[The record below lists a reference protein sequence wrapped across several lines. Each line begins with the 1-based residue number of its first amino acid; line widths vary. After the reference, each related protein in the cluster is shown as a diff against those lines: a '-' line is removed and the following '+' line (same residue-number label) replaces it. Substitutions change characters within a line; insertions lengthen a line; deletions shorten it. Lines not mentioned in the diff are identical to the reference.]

1 MLYVKAVNITNLFTN
16 KFDFEFQEMG
26 YGIYE
31 SKLARIKL
39 DTRPTRSCIV
49 LEENNLISIRCDFQ
63 YLIDWLKRKNTNR
76 LQFAIIHTFFA
87 KTFSLR
93 LSQSPNRLKRLLF
106 SNIDLKGFKN
116 YVLNNGYFKVYDKQ
130 SQCFQEYV
138 ECRKVID
145 NPAPAIGSS
154 KLVFSYKREVFHER
168 ILELY

>member
-1 MLYVKAVNITNLFTN
+1 MHKIDYIPLFS
-16 KFDFEFQEMG
+16 EPELECQIMG
-26 YGIYE
+26 YGFYE
-31 SKLARIKL
+31 SKIAKIKL
-39 DTRPTRSCIV
+39 DTRPTIV
-49 LEENNLISIRCDFQ
+49 LAENNLISIRCDFQ
-63 YLIDWLKRKNTNR
+63 YFIDWLKRKNTNR